1 MFSRY
6 PVYHTRF
13 SKIFHPAS
21 VLAAPLPL
29 EVIGFAQ
36 ATRTERGGTEK
47 KLYGLR
53 LSNGY
58 AELLLAVTLALFTSV
73 EQCQTVGAPG

>member
-1 MFSRY
+1 
-6 PVYHTRF
+6 
-13 SKIFHPAS
+13 
-21 VLAAPLPL
+21 LPL

-58 AELLLAVTLALFTSV
+58 AELLLAVTLALFAFA
-73 EQCQTVGAPG
+73 EQRQAVGAPG

>member
-1 MFSRY
+1 
-6 PVYHTRF
+6 
-13 SKIFHPAS
+13 
-21 VLAAPLPL
+21 LPL